1 MCKQPFQNKIPSRP
15 CFNPSI
21 KKNQNGIVRFIGY
34 RVFGDGPAAVHN
46 LNSNRKPGFVIHIT
60 GLSSSAFHHNLS
72 TCSWEVI
79 YPMIWWADWPPS
91 TRKGREA
98 ALHDPSQCKKSSEW
112 TGSRCSST
120 TTRYGSF
127 PPLPEHRRHQLW
139 RAEYVCHNSI
149 TTMADS
155 ERERTSLRVL
165 IPIQTAIVCL
175 SLLSNQHH
183 FYSGG
188 VGCVQQ

>member
-79 YPMIWWADWPPS
+79 YPMIYRTPTNESVNKRAPS
-91 TRKGREA
+91 EFHTVFTIFTKLCIVEYMYSTSCTICCFKDSNKPH
-98 ALHDPSQCKKSSEW
+98 LHC
-112 TGSRCSST
+112 T
-120 TTRYGSF
+120 
-127 PPLPEHRRHQLW
+127 
-139 RAEYVCHNSI
+139 
-149 TTMADS
+149 
-155 ERERTSLRVL
+155 
-165 IPIQTAIVCL
+165 
-175 SLLSNQHH
+175 
-183 FYSGG
+183 
-188 VGCVQQ
+188 QQ